1 MEQALFLQKIKR
13 ALGRY
18 SSEEEAKV
26 LTSPVTP
33 NGSKT
38 LSPEEKLQRF
48 TDECAGLSN
57 VQVFLSKDWAEA
69 RLKLGELL
77 EKRGAGKVCVAGND
91 LEPGHSD
98 WKKWGPA
105 NGFDAVEKA
114 DVGVIQADFGLAET
128 GSVVLVAGP
137 EKPRIVSLLP
147 PVCYFVLPLGNLI
160 NSMSDLMK
168 ELQSRHEKGE
178 MPATVNVVTGP
189 SRTADIELSLTVGVH
204 GPGEVHVVLV
214 G

>member
-1 MEQALFLQKIKR
+1 MEQALFIQKIRR

-18 SSEEEAKV
+18 STEEEARV
-26 LTSPVTP
+26 LASQETPTVT
-33 NGSKT
+33 KA

-48 TDECAGLSN
+48 TAECGELSN
-57 VQVFLSKDWAEA
+57 VQIFRAQDWTEA
-69 RLKLGELL
+69 QLKLVELL
-77 EKRGAGKVCVAGND
+77 EKRGAGTIAVAGKD
-91 LEPGHSD
+91 LEPESQN

-105 NGFDAVEKA
+105 KAFDAVEKA

-128 GSVVLVAGP
+128 GSVVLVAGA

-147 PVCYFVLPLGNLI
+147 PVCYFVLSLACLYD
-160 NSMSDLMK
+160 SMLDLMK
-168 ELQSRHEKGE
+168 ELHSRHEKGE

-204 GPGEVHVVLV
+204 GPGEVHVILV